1 MSRPAQGAAFLDK
14 KLPSWYKR
22 VKRPIN
28 LASYSDCVGA
38 QISGD
43 FAAFVQKYF
52 TNRKT
57 GIVDTNALWRLGFH
71 TRKLDAIPG
80 EVESLNVNWQR
91 EIDRRVAAAAKPKE
105 AVVV

>member
-14 KLPSWYKR
+14 KLPSWYKK

-52 TNRKT
+52 TDRKT
-57 GIVDTNALWRLGFH
+57 GIVDTDSLWRLGFH
-71 TRKLDAIPG
+71 TRKIDGAPG

-91 EIDRRVAAAAKPKE
+91 EVDKRVSAASKPKE